1 MRQRQRNCPRRSSAE
16 IECSAPGRR
25 LTQEGVAPQPETAE
39 TVVNGFIARQKEL
52 VAVLLRRA
60 NLEEKVIKAMLEL
73 GQDFRLPALVL
84 V

>member
-1 MRQRQRNCPRRSSAE
+1 VLR
-16 IECSAPGRR
+16 PGPPPDSGGGR
-25 LTQEGVAPQPETAE
+25 PQPETAE